1 MEKLSDKSVR
11 TGKHKLCAL
20 QGSNLRLVAAATAQ
34 SCAGDLAGLVI
45 FNF

>member
-1 MEKLSDKSVR
+1 VSIAKFSS
-11 TGKHKLCAL
+11 GQCAV

>member
-1 MEKLSDKSVR
+1 MR
-11 TGKHKLCAL
+11 GA
-20 QGSNLRLVAAATAQ
+20 GSNLRLVAAVTAQ